1 MSNDTSYDP
10 NTDPNAPYVDYGVNP
25 EFTQD
30 IEHLQLKATYDKLNI
45 YLSIMSISCGF
56 LVLFIMTIMWLYD
69 RKLVDRVSLRLTAMI
84 SFVDMLNG
92 GTVLAY
98 TLWIPVDGTL
108 CTAIGFGMSFFPQ
121 LYLLLTV
128 MIAFNLQVVF
138 LHRRKVSR
146 FSDRW
151 YVPVAFLTALI
162 INIPP
167 LVYNRFGFDI
177 DSTYCLYREGYSEA
191 TRWWSILTFFIPIT
205 ISMIYCTTVLMI
217 VVCKLIFEHRQLA
230 EVIQSSKSNKT
241 LSVKA
246 RHKKLLLLKLVSRIS
261 LYALIPLLN
270 VSGILVELIYA
281 SVHKKSRPEPPAI
294 VFWSI
299 IGTCSP
305 GIFNFFAFVFDP
317 ALHNGFRRYKRVLVD
332 SYGFMKPFDDDNS
345 KATVSLNSP
354 PLSPSEFRFP
364 TFRNSSLTLPPIT
377 PLTPLQKSSSP
388 ILNSV
393 NETNP
398 NSIPDTK
405 PIFIDGLT
413 NEKITFGEF
422 KSYTRKVASG
432 IVTLANSGYK
442 AHELTHQLS
451 DSRASVIIA
460 HPLLLPVVLEAA
472 KNVKIPTSRIFVF
485 DEKEDIENGIKPFT
499 SLYKDD
505 DDSAIIHYTTEEKV
519 KSTTAYLCYS
529 SGTTGRQKGVETTHY
544 NMIANLEQVYH
555 FEGFTPD
562 LVFLGI
568 LPLFHIYA
576 LNITLHQVTYSGATA
591 IILSKFDI
599 NSFCQTIQDYKINL
613 GYIVPPILLQL
624 VKNPVVDKYDLSSL
638 KFIVS
643 GAAPLSK
650 ELSEIYNNRFKKI
663 PLKQGYGL
671 TETTPVLTLGKT
683 DDIVVGSSGIIVANV
698 EIKFIDE
705 NGKELGVN
713 EEGEMCVRGPNVMK
727 GYLNN
732 EKATKECMDK
742 DGFFHTGDLGYIDE
756 NGNVFLVD
764 RVKELIKYKGHQVAP
779 AELESVLLSNPIISD
794 AGVVGIYSEQDATEL
809 PVAYVELANP
819 AASDHQ
825 QIKKSIQDYVA
836 EKVAHHMRLRGG
848 VYIIDKIPKS
858 ASGKILRKDLR
869 ERLKSEWVRPDNL

>member
-30 IEHLQLKATYDKLNI
+30 IEHFRLEATYDKLNF
-45 YLSIMSISCGF
+45 YLSIISISCGF

-108 CTAIGFGMSFFPQ
+108 CTAIGFGMSFFPSVIFISNCYDCIQ
-121 LYLLLTV
+121 ST
-128 MIAFNLQVVF
+128 
-138 LHRRKVSR
+138 VSR

-177 DSTYCLYREGYSEA
+177 DVIDCLYREGYSEA

-270 VSGILVELIYA
+270 VSGILVELIYT
-281 SVHKKSRPEPPAI
+281 SVHKKNRTEPQAI
-294 VFWSI
+294 IFWSI

-332 SYGFMKPFDDDNS
+332 SYGFVKPFDDDNS

-354 PLSPSEFRFP
+354 PLSPSEF
-364 TFRNSSLTLPPIT
+364 S
-377 PLTPLQKSSSP
+377 
-388 ILNSV
+388 
-393 NETNP
+393 NP

-460 HPLLLPVVLEAA
+460 HPLLLPTVLEAA

-485 DEKEDIENGIKPFT
+485 DEKEDLENGIKPFT

-555 FEGFTPD
+555 FEKFTPD

-576 LNITLHQVTYSGATA
+576 LNITLHQVAYSGASA
-591 IILSKFDI
+591 ILLSKFDI

-650 ELSEIYNNRFKKI
+650 ELSKMFNDKFKKI

-683 DDIVVGSSGIIVANV
+683 DDVVIGSSGIIIANV

-713 EEGEMCVRGPNVMK
+713 EEGEICARGPNIMK

-742 DGFFHTGDLGYIDE
+742 DGFFHTGDL
-756 NGNVFLVD
+756 GNVFLVD

-809 PVAYVELANP
+809 PVAYVELVNP

>member
-30 IEHLQLKATYDKLNI
+30 IEHFRLEATYDKLNF
-45 YLSIMSISCGF
+45 YLSIISISCGF

-121 LYLLLTV
+121 LYLFLTV

-177 DSTYCLYREGYSEA
+177 DVIDCLYREGYSEA

-270 VSGILVELIYA
+270 VSGILVELIYT
-281 SVHKKSRPEPPAI
+281 SVHKKNRTEPQAI
-294 VFWSI
+294 IFWSI

-332 SYGFMKPFDDDNS
+332 SYGFVKPFDDDNS

-354 PLSPSEFRFP
+354 PLSPSEF
-364 TFRNSSLTLPPIT
+364 S
-377 PLTPLQKSSSP
+377 
-388 ILNSV
+388 
-393 NETNP
+393 NP

-460 HPLLLPVVLEAA
+460 HPLLLPTVLEAA

-485 DEKEDIENGIKPFT
+485 DEKEDLENGIKPFT

-555 FEGFTPD
+555 FEKFTPD

-576 LNITLHQVTYSGATA
+576 LNITLHQVAYSGASA
-591 IILSKFDI
+591 ILLSKFDI

-650 ELSEIYNNRFKKI
+650 ELSKMFNDKFKKI

-683 DDIVVGSSGIIVANV
+683 DDVVIGSSGIIIANV

-713 EEGEMCVRGPNVMK
+713 EEGEICARGPNIMK

-742 DGFFHTGDLGYIDE
+742 DGFFHTGDL
-756 NGNVFLVD
+756 GNVFLVD

-809 PVAYVELANP
+809 PVAYVELVNP
-819 AASDHQ
+819 AAN
-825 QIKKSIQDYVA
+825 
-836 EKVAHHMRLRGG
+836 
-848 VYIIDKIPKS
+848 
-858 ASGKILRKDLR
+858 LR

>member
-30 IEHLQLKATYDKLNI
+30 IEHFRLEATYDKLNF
-45 YLSIMSISCGF
+45 YLSIISISCGF

-121 LYLLLTV
+121 LYLFLTV

-177 DSTYCLYREGYSEA
+177 DVIDCLYREGYSEA

-270 VSGILVELIYA
+270 VSGILVELIYT
-281 SVHKKSRPEPPAI
+281 SVHKKNRTEPQAI
-294 VFWSI
+294 IFWSI

-332 SYGFMKPFDDDNS
+332 SYGFVKPFDDDNS

-354 PLSPSEFRFP
+354 PLSPSEFR

-377 PLTPLQKSSSP
+377 PLQKSSSP
-388 ILNSV
+388 ILS
-393 NETNP
+393 
-398 NSIPDTK
+398 K
-405 PIFIDGLT
+405 
-413 NEKITFGEF
+413 
-422 KSYTRKVASG
+422 
-432 IVTLANSGYK
+432 
-442 AHELTHQLS
+442 
-451 DSRASVIIA
+451 
-460 HPLLLPVVLEAA
+460 
-472 KNVKIPTSRIFVF
+472 
-485 DEKEDIENGIKPFT
+485 
-499 SLYKDD
+499 
-505 DDSAIIHYTTEEKV
+505 
-519 KSTTAYLCYS
+519 
-529 SGTTGRQKGVETTHY
+529 
-544 NMIANLEQVYH
+544 
-555 FEGFTPD
+555 
-562 LVFLGI
+562 
-568 LPLFHIYA
+568 
-576 LNITLHQVTYSGATA
+576 
-591 IILSKFDI
+591 SKFM
-599 NSFCQTIQDYKINL
+599 KW
-613 GYIVPPILLQL
+613 
-624 VKNPVVDKYDLSSL
+624 
-638 KFIVS
+638 FI
-643 GAAPLSK
+643 
-650 ELSEIYNNRFKKI
+650 
-663 PLKQGYGL
+663 
-671 TETTPVLTLGKT
+671 
-683 DDIVVGSSGIIVANV
+683 
-698 EIKFIDE
+698 
-705 NGKELGVN
+705 
-713 EEGEMCVRGPNVMK
+713 
-727 GYLNN
+727 
-732 EKATKECMDK
+732 
-742 DGFFHTGDLGYIDE
+742 
-756 NGNVFLVD
+756 
-764 RVKELIKYKGHQVAP
+764 
-779 AELESVLLSNPIISD
+779 
-794 AGVVGIYSEQDATEL
+794 
-809 PVAYVELANP
+809 
-819 AASDHQ
+819 
-825 QIKKSIQDYVA
+825 
-836 EKVAHHMRLRGG
+836 
-848 VYIIDKIPKS
+848 
-858 ASGKILRKDLR
+858 
-869 ERLKSEWVRPDNL
+869 

>member
-30 IEHLQLKATYDKLNI
+30 IEHFRLEATYDKLNF
-45 YLSIMSISCGF
+45 YLSIISISCGF

-121 LYLLLTV
+121 LYLFLTV

-177 DSTYCLYREGYSEA
+177 DVIDCLYREGYSEA

-270 VSGILVELIYA
+270 VSGILVELIYT
-281 SVHKKSRPEPPAI
+281 SVHKKNRTEPQAI
-294 VFWSI
+294 IFWSI

-332 SYGFMKPFDDDNS
+332 SYGFVKPFDDDNS

-354 PLSPSEFRFP
+354 PLSPSEF
-364 TFRNSSLTLPPIT
+364 S
-377 PLTPLQKSSSP
+377 
-388 ILNSV
+388 
-393 NETNP
+393 NP

-460 HPLLLPVVLEAA
+460 HPLLLPTVLEAA

-485 DEKEDIENGIKPFT
+485 DEKEDLENGIKPFT

-555 FEGFTPD
+555 FEKFTPD

-576 LNITLHQVTYSGATA
+576 LNITLHQVAYSGASA
-591 IILSKFDI
+591 ILLSKFDI

-650 ELSEIYNNRFKKI
+650 ELSKMFNDKFKKI

-683 DDIVVGSSGIIVANV
+683 DDVVIGSSGIIIANV

-713 EEGEMCVRGPNVMK
+713 EEGEICARGPNIMK

-742 DGFFHTGDLGYIDE
+742 DGFFHTGDL
-756 NGNVFLVD
+756 GNVFLVD

-809 PVAYVELANP
+809 PVAYVELVNP

>member
-1 MSNDTSYDP
+1 MVIFKSKLPDLKI
-10 NTDPNAPYVDYGVNP
+10 PYVD
-25 EFTQD
+25 
-30 IEHLQLKATYDKLNI
+30 
-45 YLSIMSISCGF
+45 
-56 LVLFIMTIMWLYD
+56 
-69 RKLVDRVSLRLTAMI
+69 
-84 SFVDMLNG
+84 
-92 GTVLAY
+92 
-98 TLWIPVDGTL
+98 
-108 CTAIGFGMSFFPQ
+108 
-121 LYLLLTV
+121 
-128 MIAFNLQVVF
+128 
-138 LHRRKVSR
+138 
-146 FSDRW
+146 
-151 YVPVAFLTALI
+151 
-162 INIPP
+162 
-167 LVYNRFGFDI
+167 VYHHVT
-177 DSTYCLYREGYSEA
+177 S
-191 TRWWSILTFFIPIT
+191 
-205 ISMIYCTTVLMI
+205 
-217 VVCKLIFEHRQLA
+217 
-230 EVIQSSKSNKT
+230 
-241 LSVKA
+241 
-246 RHKKLLLLKLVSRIS
+246 
-261 LYALIPLLN
+261 
-270 VSGILVELIYA
+270 
-281 SVHKKSRPEPPAI
+281 
-294 VFWSI
+294 
-299 IGTCSP
+299 
-305 GIFNFFAFVFDP
+305 
-317 ALHNGFRRYKRVLVD
+317 
-332 SYGFMKPFDDDNS
+332 
-345 KATVSLNSP
+345 
-354 PLSPSEFRFP
+354 
-364 TFRNSSLTLPPIT
+364 
-377 PLTPLQKSSSP
+377 
-388 ILNSV
+388 
-393 NETNP
+393 NP

-432 IVTLANSGYK
+432 LKSIGFKPGEVLAIVSLNHIHYPIALFGVIASGGIVTLANSGYK

-460 HPLLLPVVLEAA
+460 HPLLLPTVLEAA

-485 DEKEDIENGIKPFT
+485 DEKEDLENGIKPFT

-555 FEGFTPD
+555 FEKFTPD

-576 LNITLHQVTYSGATA
+576 LNITLHQVAYSGASA
-591 IILSKFDI
+591 ILLSKFDI

-650 ELSEIYNNRFKKI
+650 ELSKMFNDKFKKI

-683 DDIVVGSSGIIVANV
+683 DDVVIGSSGIIIANV

-713 EEGEMCVRGPNVMK
+713 EEGEICARGPNIMK

-809 PVAYVELANP
+809 PVAYVELVNP

>member
-1 MSNDTSYDP
+1 MVIFKSKLPDLKI
-10 NTDPNAPYVDYGVNP
+10 PYVD
-25 EFTQD
+25 
-30 IEHLQLKATYDKLNI
+30 
-45 YLSIMSISCGF
+45 
-56 LVLFIMTIMWLYD
+56 
-69 RKLVDRVSLRLTAMI
+69 
-84 SFVDMLNG
+84 
-92 GTVLAY
+92 
-98 TLWIPVDGTL
+98 
-108 CTAIGFGMSFFPQ
+108 
-121 LYLLLTV
+121 
-128 MIAFNLQVVF
+128 
-138 LHRRKVSR
+138 
-146 FSDRW
+146 
-151 YVPVAFLTALI
+151 
-162 INIPP
+162 
-167 LVYNRFGFDI
+167 VYHHVT
-177 DSTYCLYREGYSEA
+177 S
-191 TRWWSILTFFIPIT
+191 
-205 ISMIYCTTVLMI
+205 
-217 VVCKLIFEHRQLA
+217 
-230 EVIQSSKSNKT
+230 
-241 LSVKA
+241 
-246 RHKKLLLLKLVSRIS
+246 
-261 LYALIPLLN
+261 
-270 VSGILVELIYA
+270 
-281 SVHKKSRPEPPAI
+281 
-294 VFWSI
+294 
-299 IGTCSP
+299 
-305 GIFNFFAFVFDP
+305 
-317 ALHNGFRRYKRVLVD
+317 
-332 SYGFMKPFDDDNS
+332 
-345 KATVSLNSP
+345 
-354 PLSPSEFRFP
+354 
-364 TFRNSSLTLPPIT
+364 
-377 PLTPLQKSSSP
+377 
-388 ILNSV
+388 
-393 NETNP
+393 NP

-460 HPLLLPVVLEAA
+460 HPLLLPTVLEAA

-485 DEKEDIENGIKPFT
+485 DEKEDLENGIKPFT

-555 FEGFTPD
+555 FEKFTPD

-576 LNITLHQVTYSGATA
+576 LNITLHQVAYSGASA
-591 IILSKFDI
+591 ILLSKFDI

-650 ELSEIYNNRFKKI
+650 ELSKMFNDKFKKI

-683 DDIVVGSSGIIVANV
+683 DDVVIGSSGIIIANV

-713 EEGEMCVRGPNVMK
+713 EEGEICARGPNIMK

-742 DGFFHTGDLGYIDE
+742 DGFFHTGDL
-756 NGNVFLVD
+756 GNVFLVD

-809 PVAYVELANP
+809 PVAYVELVNP